1 MHGIQSNGS
10 MEASNRLVRILCLH
24 GHEQNAQL
32 FRQKTGSLRKALRN
46 TAEFIYIDAPHQ
58 SSTPTLRTWWLRPS
72 GTQVPQVYEGWD
84 ESRESIQQSIHE
96 HWPIDVLLG
105 FSQGAAAAALY
116 MVQQQQQHEEALSAT
131 RAVRSLISIAGFI
144 PRDERYRE
152 VFYNNTKKHL
162 ELHSCHIYGD
172 MDDIITP
179 EQSRE
184 LSQALAAMDPSDV
197 VVCSHRGGHMVPT
210 LRKGDT
216 STYDG
221 DDEDMRRVVALSQNV
236 KDFVRRRLH

>member
-1 MHGIQSNGS
+1 

-24 GHEQNAQL
+24 GHQQNAQL
-32 FRQKTGSLRKALRN
+32 FRQKTGSLRKALKN
-46 TAEFIYIDAPHQ
+46 TAELIYIDAPHQ
-58 SSTPTLRTWWLRPS
+58 SSTPTLRTWWLRPC
-72 GTQVPQVYEGWD
+72 GPQVYEGWE
-84 ESRESIQQSIHE
+84 ESRKRIQESLQE
-96 HWPIDVLLG
+96 HAPIDILLG

-116 MVQQQQQHEEALSAT
+116 LVQQQHTEALPAPAEA
-131 RAVRSLISIAGFI
+131 AVQSLISIAGFI

-152 VFYNNTKKHL
+152 VFYNTQRDL

-184 LSQALAAMDPSDV
+184 LSQAMAAMDPTSDV
-197 VVCSHRGGHMVPT
+197 VVCSHGGGHMVPT

-216 STYDG
+216 SSYDG
-221 DDEDMRRVVALSQNV
+221 DDEDMRRVVVLSQTV